1 METFA
6 ATIEWYGPYPNLTA
20 VHQAVNNDW
29 KYPWTDGLYMALGEH
44 DKARFIDWIPDALAD
59 RVLDMGRLEHDK
71 LPKDEGNRSFYIGDV
86 HPYTGNTNLRKN
98 IGANA
103 ALLLIRTLKPVLND
117 QFPDPEPPAG
127 NNCRMSVFSCF
138 YDINNHEEAIDP
150 LPGFPVIVAY
160 NPYANNQ
167 TGRRITVYAPA
178 PPGLQYQD
186 AEPRAVAFIRSGDPN
201 NWTGR

>member
-20 VHQAVNNDW
+20 VHQAVIADDW
-29 KYPWTDGLYMALGEH
+29 SGPWTDGLYMALGEH
-44 DKARFIDWIPDALAD
+44 DKAHFIAWAPDTLAD
-59 RVLDMGRLEHDK
+59 RVLDMDCLEHDK
-71 LPKDEGNRSFYIGDV
+71 LPKGEGNRSFYIGDV
-86 HPYTGNTNLRKN
+86 HPYTGRNANLRQN

-103 ALLLIRTLKPVLND
+103 ALLLIRTLEPVLND
-117 QFPDPEPPAG
+117 QPPEPQAG
-127 NNCRMSVFSCF
+127 NNCCMSVFSCF

-178 PPGLQYQD
+178 PPKLQYQD
-186 AEPRAVAFIRSGDPN
+186 AEPRAVAFIQKWRP
-201 NWTGR
+201 R